1 MSHVVDVKAV
11 HLFRVID
18 IKVILEGKITQKG
31 HLLMYLS
38 NIMSQQIFKAQS
50 KSAKKNVNCF

>member
-1 MSHVVDVKAV
+1 MTHVVDVKAV

-38 NIMSQQIFKAQS
+38 NIMSKHIFKA
-50 KSAKKNVNCF
+50 